1 MSLIAD
7 TYHHKLTNQHHIQ
20 MLTLYSNTHLNYR
33 RIIEKIFPGIVA
45 NIKTDHSQR
54 YTIIKIYHLTA

>member
-33 RIIEKIFPGIVA
+33 RIIEKNLSGNRCEYKNRPFA
-45 NIKTDHSQR
+45 
-54 YTIIKIYHLTA
+54 KIYDN